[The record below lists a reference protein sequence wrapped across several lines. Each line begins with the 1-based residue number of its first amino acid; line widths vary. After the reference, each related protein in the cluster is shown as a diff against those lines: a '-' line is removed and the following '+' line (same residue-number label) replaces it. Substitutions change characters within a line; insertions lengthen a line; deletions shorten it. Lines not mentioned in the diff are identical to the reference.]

1 MKLQQ
6 KFQKEDGSDKS
17 LQQTGVVELM
27 ICAIMKD
34 GTKVPLFCNE
44 ARNSYR
50 SVRPIHYKFQKESTE
65 TNVKEG
71 ARLEKE
77 MNDLLNDPYE
87 PDDFPNIEVNFIG
100 FITMID
106 GKVCFTVV
114 IKRYSDPN
122 LNSLFQKYHFN
133 SNVPNPILS
142 NNSNI
147 IF

>member
-6 KFQKEDGSDKS
+6 KFKKEDGSDKS

-27 ICAIMKD
+27 ICAVMKD

-44 ARNSYR
+44 ARNGYR
-50 SVRPIHYKFQKESTE
+50 SVRPIHYKFQKETTE
-65 TNVKEG
+65 TNVREG

-77 MNDLLNDPYE
+77 MNELLNDPYE
-87 PDDFPNIEVNFIG
+87 PDDFPNVEVNFIG

-114 IKRYSDPN
+114 IKDTVT
-122 LNSLFQKYHFN
+122 Q
-133 SNVPNPILS
+133 I
-142 NNSNI
+142 
-147 IF
+147 